1 MEIKFIN
8 ILNLLVLQ
16 NLVVYVCT
24 QQQQQQQQQNGLFSL
39 TLNYVLSGKK
49 LKAANVIH
57 EERNVGMPVHCAT
70 KCYVSFLF
78 FKFVIK
84 ILNTSSA
91 KKNILRS

>member
-24 QQQQQQQQQNGLFSL
+24 QQQQQQQNGLFSL
-39 TLNYVLSGKK
+39 TLNYVLSGKR